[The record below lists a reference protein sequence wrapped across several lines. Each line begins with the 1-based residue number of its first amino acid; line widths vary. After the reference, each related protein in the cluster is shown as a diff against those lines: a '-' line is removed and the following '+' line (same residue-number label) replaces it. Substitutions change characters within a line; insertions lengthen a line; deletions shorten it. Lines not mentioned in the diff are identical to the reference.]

1 MPEQAFH
8 PEGKAGTI
16 IKSAH
21 LASLSVFSGGDPR
34 VALKSEIRRPKPR
47 GRGRFGLRSS
57 FGLRPSAFGFDP
69 RGYKQD
75 DPDGVFRTQSFNV
88 PIGIAACLMR
98 GCFPLS
104 SKGGEGICVAAGK
117 HFDPCKGPSKG
128 THSGQHAG
136 FIRRSDW
143 YSPVDGLKIW
153 PLIGLLPC
161 FQVSQCEPI
170 STNMGFSCNGF
181 ATGWGALGQ
190 GGIKLLRF
198 MRQG

>member
-47 GRGRFGLRSS
+47 GRGRFGLRPS
-57 FGLRPSAFGFDP
+57 FVLRPSAFGFDP

-104 SKGGEGICVAAGK
+104 SSGGVGWGEGEVVLKSEVRSPKSEGRKKAEFRNPKTETRCRGRFGLRPSGFVILSAFDLRPSDLTRVATNRTILTEFFA
-117 HFDPCKGPSKG
+117 
-128 THSGQHAG
+128 
-136 FIRRSDW
+136 RSL
-143 YSPVDGLKIW
+143 ST
-153 PLIGLLPC
+153 
-161 FQVSQCEPI
+161 FQL
-170 STNMGFSCNGF
+170 
-181 ATGWGALGQ
+181 A
-190 GGIKLLRF
+190 
-198 MRQG
+198 